1 MDRLTIKAP
10 SGLIHLKDNAEMT
23 VNSAIKKLSDY
34 EDLEEQGKLPKLP
47 CAVGD
52 RLYQINADEP
62 DTDEPD
68 TDIQSYTID
77 NIVIREEEILFKYDP
92 WDGVICDLDSL
103 INGNKY
109 LDCFRTFLTYEEA
122 KAALKKLEDK
132 KL

>member
-23 VNSAIKKLSDY
+23 VASAIKKLSDY

-77 NIVIREEEILFKYDP
+77 NIVIREGEILFKYDS

-103 INGNKY
+103 INGSKY
-109 LDCFRTFLTYEEA
+109 LDCLRTFFTYEEA
-122 KAALKKLEDK
+122 EAALKELKDK
-132 KL
+132 KI